1 MTIIINPGPRLHKH
15 IGNNVCTTIHKNLI
29 KILTE
34 RTKNMPLSL
43 NGSNYKTPNVEKNGV
58 VDVDFSFI
66 GRNCK
71 TATR

>member
-34 RTKNMPLSL
+34 RTKKHAAFSKRLKLQNTER
-43 NGSNYKTPNVEKNGV
+43 GEKWRCRRG
-58 VDVDFSFI
+58 F
-66 GRNCK
+66 
-71 TATR
+71 